1 MPQKRNPDVIELMR
15 AACAVVQGAMVEV
28 QTIVALPSGYH
39 RDLQLTKGPTMRG
52 LDETLATVRLVA
64 RVLAGMTFDRARMA
78 AAVTPECFATDRAVE
93 LAVSGVPFR
102 EAYKKVAAE
111 ISSLAQGDA
120 LASISAR
127 TSYGSPGNL
136 ALEDLRTRLAAVQ
149 TALRVA

>member
-1 MPQKRNPDVIELMR
+1 
-15 AACAVVQGAMVEV
+15 VQGALVEV

-39 RDLQLTKGPTMRG
+39 RDMQLTKGPTMRA
-52 LDETLATVRLVA
+52 LDETLATVRLVV

-93 LAVSGVPFR
+93 LSASGMPFR

-111 ISSLAQGDA
+111 ISGLAQGDS
-120 LASISAR
+120 LASLKAR

-136 ALEDLRTRLAAVQ
+136 GLDELARRLEAVGSGLRMP
-149 TALRVA
+149 